1 MRTSLRLIPALL
13 ASLAAISCGG
23 DGAPSEPET
32 SVATVAI
39 SGKATVAPGATTQL
53 TATAKNASGIEVT
66 GLTVSWA
73 STYPEI
79 ATVNGAGLVNGL
91 TTGSTIITAT
101 VDGVPGLLGVT
112 VSNGTNAPPPTA
124 DANVD
129 AGGSNTF
136 NPGSVEI
143 AAGGTVSWT
152 FNAGYGA
159 GHNVTF
165 DAVNGAPADIGT
177 TETGSVS
184 RSFPTAGTF
193 NYHCT
198 NHAGMTGTV
207 VVHQ

>member
-1 MRTSLRLIPALL
+1 MRISLGLIPAFF

-32 SVATVAI
+32 TVATVVI
-39 SGKATVAPGATTQL
+39 SGKSTVAPGATSQL
-53 TATAKNASGIEVT
+53 TATARNASGIEVT

-73 STYPEI
+73 STHPEV
-79 ATVNGAGLVNGL
+79 ATVSGSGLVTGL
-91 TTGSTIITAT
+91 ATGNTSITAT
-101 VDGVPGLLGVT
+101 VEDVPGFLGVT

-129 AGGSNTF
+129 ATGSNSF

-152 FNAGYGA
+152 FSTGYGA